1 MYWKTKKNSDKSRP
15 ERDQEAIDKL
25 NPHSGD
31 KSYSI
36 KLGGG
41 PHLMQELDNAPG
53 RNGSEWCINPH

>member
-1 MYWKTKKNSDKSRP
+1 MARSRP
-15 ERDQEAIDKL
+15 ERDQEAIDKI

-41 PHLMQELDNAPG
+41 RHLMQELDNAPG
-53 RNGSEWCINPH
+53 RNGSE